1 MALNEVASGD
11 GVWKKMPKMR
21 TLECAGERKRR
32 VNRKKKNPTKKR
44 DVIDSACFFY

>member
-32 VNRKKKNPTKKR
+32 VNRKKKPHKEER
-44 DVIDSACFFY
+44 RH